1 MKDVQFYK
9 GTLQPIILK
18 LLQDHKRM
26 YGYEIIQ
33 KIRILTQDEF
43 ELKEG
48 ALYPIL
54 HKLEAEIIIEVEAER
69 VEGRIRKY
77 YKLTEF
83 GTKESVK
90 RIQLLTETML
100 QIQKLLNPKLI

>member
-1 MKDVQFYK
+1 
-9 GTLQPIILK
+9 
-18 LLQDHKRM
+18 
-26 YGYEIIQ
+26 
-33 KIRILTQDEF
+33 
-43 ELKEG
+43 
-48 ALYPIL
+48 
-54 HKLEAEIIIEVEAER
+54 VEAER

>member
-54 HKLEAEIIIEVEAER
+54 HKLEAENMIEVEAER

-83 GTKESVK
+83 GKKESVK
-90 RIQLLTETML
+90 RIQLLTETMQ
-100 QIQKLLNPKLI
+100 QIQELLNPKLI

>member
-54 HKLEAEIIIEVEAER
+54 HKLDIIEVEAER